1 MAMGV
6 CLTKWLYG
14 ATSDAVVDVRKVLQL
29 LFVVVVQLNKFTWRM
44 SILR

>member
-1 MAMGV
+1 MAMGGSAS
-6 CLTKWLYG
+6 LNGYG
-14 ATSDAVVDVRKVLQL
+14 ATLDAVVDDRKVLQL